1 MPPLVGLFPL
11 FLREDGQKRRMVPGE
26 IKSYATGPEVFA
38 QLEATG
44 VEFEEQSGVDKQR
57 VKRGFFS

>member
-1 MPPLVGLFPL
+1 
-11 FLREDGQKRRMVPGE
+11 MVPGE

-44 VEFEEQSGVDKQR
+44 VELEEQSSVDKQR

>member
-1 MPPLVGLFPL
+1 MLPLVGLFPL
-11 FLREDGQKRRMVPGE
+11 FLREDGQKRMVPGE

-57 VKRGFFS
+57 VKRRFFS